1 MISEFSAILG
11 MIRLRI
17 SFSRIL
23 AKNGSELIER
33 KEEKESGGLLGL
45 GTKII
50 VENVHIIE

>member
-1 MISEFSAILG
+1 

-23 AKNGSELIER
+23 AKNESELIEQ
-33 KEEKESGGLLGL
+33 KEEKESGGLFGL

-50 VENVHIIE
+50 VENVHIE